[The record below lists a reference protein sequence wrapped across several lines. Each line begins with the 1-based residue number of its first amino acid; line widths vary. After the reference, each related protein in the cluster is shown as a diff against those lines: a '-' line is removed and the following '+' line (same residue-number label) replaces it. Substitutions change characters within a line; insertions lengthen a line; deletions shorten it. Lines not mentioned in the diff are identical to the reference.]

1 MRGQEHY
8 SVIRDIMVSSFLVTG
23 RADHVTGLLNACEP
37 PMTGA
42 KDSPNACVWE
52 RMQLLHEIRGSLLK
66 MDAKLVLDLAKR
78 MRLRFVHNERLRRND
93 PVVAWLPDV
102 KKWQSGFRFISDS
115 GRNMVLGKETASLK
129 CQVTGLNPLL
139 EKKKTNGSQRRVITV
154 SRISW

>member
-1 MRGQEHY
+1 
-8 SVIRDIMVSSFLVTG
+8 
-23 RADHVTGLLNACEP
+23 
-37 PMTGA
+37 MTGA

-78 MRLRFVHNERLRRND
+78 MRLRCVHNERLRRND

-115 GRNMVLGKETASLK
+115 GRNMVLGEGNRLIKMPSHWVKPFIREEENKRKSAPSHYRLK
-129 CQVTGLNPLL
+129 N
-139 EKKKTNGSQRRVITV
+139 
-154 SRISW
+154 